1 MSHRGST
8 ILWGI
13 AVVVVALLSAV
24 LCRVFVVE
32 MFTVAPQQMENTL
45 LPGDRVLVEKWHYG
59 VRLPQSYVSLPW
71 VDTLSGTDLPARL
84 PETPLPYKRLGE
96 QLVKHNDVIAYNYP
110 TGEPS
115 PLAQYPTV
123 VARCIGV
130 PGDTI
135 EAHEDMLYINGK
147 PSVQSPVITEAYLV
161 PDSSLS
167 VVEEAMKELWGVVLP
182 RQTIGEQSLFFID
195 RYSYSKLADR
205 VSPSQLPRLV
215 TLAHDSYY
223 IELPPYGKDA
233 IITPRNAALYAH
245 IINSYEPCKVELQG
259 DTLYCDGRKMSRYRF
274 SQPYYWVLCDNRTAA
289 TDSRNFGVLPHS
301 HVIGRCGLIV
311 FSIDAEQRGF
321 DSWRIERFFQYR
333 KL

>member
-8 ILWGI
+8 ILWGM
-13 AVVVVALLSAV
+13 AVVVVALLLAA
-24 LCRVFVVE
+24 LCRIFVVE
-32 MFTVAPQQMENTL
+32 MYTVASQQMENTL

-71 VDTLSGTDLPARL
+71 VDTLPVTDLPARL
-84 PETPLPYKRLGE
+84 PANPLPYKRIGE
-96 QLVKHNDVIAYNYP
+96 RLVAHNDVIAYNYP
-110 TGEPS
+110 TGEPR
-115 PLAQYPTV
+115 PLSHYPTV

-147 PSVQSPVITEAYLV
+147 PSVQSPVLTEAYLV

-167 VVEEAMKELWGVVLP
+167 VVEEAMKALWGEVLP
-182 RQTIGEQSLFFID
+182 SQTIAEQSLFFID

-205 VSPSQLPRLV
+205 VPSSHLPRLV
-215 TLAHDSYY
+215 TLEQDNYY

-245 IINSYEPCKVELQG
+245 IINSYEPCQVELQG
-259 DTLYCDGRKMSRYRF
+259 DTLYCDGRAISRYRF

-289 TDSRNFGVLPHS
+289 TDSRSFGVLPHS
-301 HVIGRCGLIV
+301 HVIGRCGMIV
-311 FSIDAEQRGF
+311 FSIDATQRGF
-321 DSWRIERFFQYR
+321 DSWRIGRFFQYR